1 MYKVLSLS
9 GYPLNTGYKIV
20 YSKEDNTKQT
30 AVDKVAMKAITGSDT
45 ELVENSIE
53 GILNY
58 LESKGWKLFGFD
70 EDKMF
75 IFVK

>member
-30 AVDKVAMKAITGSDT
+30 EVDKVTMKAITGSDT

>member
-30 AVDKVAMKAITGSDT
+30 VADKVTMKAITGSDT

-58 LESKGWKLFGFD
+58 LESKGWKLFSFD